1 MKLGMIMTP
10 IHAAGRDTHAG
21 LLQDVEMAVQAD
33 ALGYD
38 EFWIAE
44 HYSALRTPV
53 NCPFT
58 FLANLIA
65 RTKRMKL
72 GTGVVNLPYHHPA
85 VIAAHAAL
93 LDHLSEGRLL
103 LGVGPGGLPSDFELF
118 GVTDSER
125 RAGLAR
131 ETIDTILALWSQDGP
146 YEFTGQYRD
155 VGLREFVFPELG
167 VGTVLKPYQ
176 TPHPPIACPAA
187 SPYSGTVRDAG
198 RRGWSPISANFI
210 PAYSVRSHW
219 QVYAEGCAEVGRAP
233 DPDNWRVTRTIF
245 VGADAAAA
253 ADYLLDPEGIFHDFF
268 DYVVR
273 LFAKAKMTSLMKSDP
288 DMPDEAVTPERV
300 LRECAI
306 AGDTHSV
313 VEQILAY
320 REEVGPFGVLLFW
333 TVDAPRREDWEAL
346 LASSARLAGEV
357 MPRVRERLGAPAR

>member
-1 MKLGMIMTP
+1 MKLGMIMSP

-33 ALGYD
+33 SLGYD

-65 RTKRMKL
+65 RTKRIRL

-85 VIAAHAAL
+85 AVAAHAAL

-118 GVTDSER
+118 GVTDNER

-131 ETIDTILALWSQDGP
+131 EAIDTILALWSQDGP
-146 YEFTGQYRD
+146 YD
-155 VGLREFVFPELG
+155 VAGRYWNVRLREFVFPELG

-176 TPHPPIACPAA
+176 MPHPPIACPAA
-187 SPYSGTVRDAG
+187 SPYSGSVRDAG

-219 QVYAEGCAEVGRAP
+219 QVYAEGCAEAGRAP
-233 DPDNWRVTRTIF
+233 DPDNWRVARTLF
-245 VGADAAAA
+245 VGADPAAAT
-253 ADYLLDPEGIFHDFF
+253 DYLMDPEGIFHDFF

-273 LFAKAKMTSLMKSDP
+273 LFAKARMTHLLKSDP

-320 REEVGPFGVLLFW
+320 REEVGPFGALLFW
-333 TVDAPRREDWEAL
+333 TVDAPRREDWKAL
-346 LASSARLAGEV
+346 LASSASLAGEV
-357 MPRVRERLGAPAR
+357 MPQVRERLGAPAR